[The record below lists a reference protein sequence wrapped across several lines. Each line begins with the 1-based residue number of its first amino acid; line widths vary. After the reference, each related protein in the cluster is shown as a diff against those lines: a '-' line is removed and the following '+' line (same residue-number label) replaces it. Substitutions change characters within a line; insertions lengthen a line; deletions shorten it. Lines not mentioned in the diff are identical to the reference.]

1 MLADDTVVSAV
12 NGGASVRSVSES
24 RAASRSMPPA
34 IARGLR
40 VAAATVVAAVTLAG
54 VARAADAPPNL
65 EGVWGMIQHDRLG
78 APFFIPIEPK
88 YTDEGKRITAEF
100 AAKYGLKGDV
110 RGEWEANA
118 HCVEPGMPTV
128 MWGIGGAAMEI
139 VQQPKRITLLSEL
152 ANQSRRI
159 FLDGRGFPGDVP
171 DQRVGFSIGHWEGDT
186 LVVET
191 RKITEWHA
199 PRWPHS
205 NEMRIVERW
214 SLKDPSAFKITG
226 LRADRPPPK
235 ITGKVLVNEM
245 TINDPVMYADKD
257 YKVTTIYRKLEKQ
270 VMLEDGCTEG
280 VWMKTLEQATG
291 EKKN

>member
-1 MLADDTVVSAV
+1 MRRL
-12 NGGASVRSVSES
+12 
-24 RAASRSMPPA
+24 A
-34 IARGLR
+34 IASLLFVLGC
-40 VAAATVVAAVTLAG
+40 ACAF
-54 VARAADAPPNL
+54 AADAPPNL
-65 EGVWGMIQHDRLG
+65 EGVWGMVQHDRLG

-88 YTDEGKRITAEF
+88 YTDEGKRITTEF
-100 AAKYGLKGDV
+100 MAKYDVKGNV
-110 RGEWEANA
+110 TGEMEANG

-139 VQQPKRITLLSEL
+139 VQQPQRVTLLSEL

-159 FLDGRGFPGDVP
+159 FLDGRAFPTDVP
-171 DQRVGFSIGHWEGDT
+171 EQRVGYSIGHWEGDT
-186 LVVET
+186 LVIET
-191 RKITEWHA
+191 RNIMEWHA

-214 SLKDPSAFKITG
+214 SLKDPSEFKITG
-226 LRADRPPPK
+226 LRAGGTPPK

-280 VWMKTLEQATG
+280 VWMKALEEQAAMK
-291 EKKN
+291 KKN